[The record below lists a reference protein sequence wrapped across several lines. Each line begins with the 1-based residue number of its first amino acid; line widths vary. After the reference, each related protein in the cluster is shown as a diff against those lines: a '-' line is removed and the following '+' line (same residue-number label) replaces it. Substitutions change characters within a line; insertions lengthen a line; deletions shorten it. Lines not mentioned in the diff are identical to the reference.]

1 MVSGM
6 DGVDFEALLSVT
18 TKVRPMRSMWDLWDL
33 YIDIYYWNLVQKWD
47 LSTENYY
54 KSETYV
60 RLWYIFTYSY
70 VWLFFK
76 VGHHNTII

>member
-1 MVSGM
+1 MRM
-6 DGVDFEALLSVT
+6 HHDLLGHLSFNISFAGIGSVT

-60 RLWYIFTYSY
+60 RLR
-70 VWLFFK
+70 
-76 VGHHNTII
+76 